1 MKQEMQEKEGKKLPK
16 NSPKEKPILKVVAPI
31 KEVKKLPDKDEK
43 LSPVPASKEVELSEE
58 EQKILDEKI
67 KLQLRNVAL
76 KFIRIRDDYFKIV
89 FRPDKTGKHYKDL
102 LRLLKSTI
110 IDDYTKSILKYIQK
124 YDDFTIVPSHI
135 DFKQEINGF
144 YNQYYELTH
153 QPIEGE
159 FDTIKQIILHV
170 FGRDYFDFALDY
182 CQLLYLFPNQRLPIL
197 LFESFA
203 KNTGKSTIGTLFYLI
218 FQDNAIKIGN
228 SDLSSDFNGVW
239 LQRLLIIIDE
249 ASLEKQG
256 VMQMLKRLST
266 ETGKVI
272 VNEKNKAQREVDF
285 IGKFLFFSNDEGKAL
300 PIERGDP
307 RWAVFKVPTFLESG
321 LKDDPHI
328 EAKMVTEIP
337 AFLHFLKNRQMV
349 YENKSR
355 MYFSPSVY
363 LTPQVQ
369 IYYENS
375 ISKLAYAIKQM
386 IMDTF
391 AMYEEETELKFSVAN
406 ITDELKE
413 YMRFVDKGK
422 VKYALEI
429 EFGIL
434 PNKKN
439 TYRYFSLKCSENDKH
454 YYPDLNSGGNNVT
467 YSFFR
472 KYFGE

>member
-1 MKQEMQEKEGKKLPK
+1 MKQEKQVKEGKKLPK
-16 NSPKEKPILKVVAPI
+16 NSPKEKPIIKVAAPSK
-31 KEVKKLPDKDEK
+31 KEKRLPDKDKE
-43 LSPVPASKEVELSEE
+43 LSPVSASKKVQLSEE
-58 EQKILDEKI
+58 EQKILDEKV
-67 KLQLRNVAL
+67 KQQLRTIAQ

-89 FRPDKTGKHYKDL
+89 NRPDKTGKQYKDL
-102 LRLLKSTI
+102 LRLQKSTI
-110 IDDYTKSILKYIQK
+110 TDDFTKAILKYIQK
-124 YDDFTIVPSHI
+124 YDDFTIVPSHV
-135 DFKQEINGF
+135 DFKQDINGF

-153 QPIEGE
+153 KPLEGE

-182 CQLLYLFPNQRLPIL
+182 CQLLYLHPNQRLPIL

-203 KNTGKSTIGTLFYLI
+203 KNTGKSTIGTLFYKI

-266 ETGKVI
+266 ETGKVT

-337 AFLHFLKNRQMV
+337 AFLHFLKNREMV
-349 YENKSR
+349 YKDESR

-386 IMDTF
+386 VKDTF
-391 AMYEEETELKFSVAN
+391 ALYEEETELRFSLAN
-406 ITDELKE
+406 ITNELKE
-413 YMRFVDKGK
+413 SVRFAEKEK
-422 VKYALEI
+422 IRYALEK
-429 EFGIL
+429 EFGIS